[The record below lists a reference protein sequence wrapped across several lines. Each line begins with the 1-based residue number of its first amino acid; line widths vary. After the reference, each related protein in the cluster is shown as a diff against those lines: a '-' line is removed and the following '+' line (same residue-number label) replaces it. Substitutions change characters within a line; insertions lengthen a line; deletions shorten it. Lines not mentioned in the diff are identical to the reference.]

1 MRIIV
6 PQDVTE
12 QVLISSNVLENE
24 YPSWLF
30 SSTYAR
36 GDFVISR
43 ITHTVYRSLTDSN
56 SGHNPDLEQV
66 ALADPLIDDP
76 SPINWQVISA
86 TNKWALFDKK
96 PSVQTG
102 NADQIRV
109 VLEPQR
115 IVGGIAGFGIDANTV
130 TVNVQSPSVEQ
141 RNILDETDTLATQ
154 SVDVEAVPH
163 FLSFYGTGTVTLSG
177 ASTAGPL
184 VGAGDTDR
192 VSLAFTP
199 SAGSLTLTVSGD
211 VIDAQ
216 LERGELTN
224 YQAVGNQF
232 RRNILD
238 NTQDLTA
245 AAWTKSNVT
254 IVPNAALAPDGTMTA
269 DRIVPDGLVTTK
281 FISRVV
287 SGIPADTDVT
297 VTFYGRPEFYTYL
310 SFRAHVSQ
318 GWASDYDAIC
328 NCSGEGEIT
337 NIATI
342 AQQPVPVIVQ
352 DRDGWYRVTWTIRT
366 DGTASD
372 RTFQIFVAN
381 NSGGYTHFGNNV
393 DGILLGGVQ
402 VEIGQ
407 GSSYQRV
414 DDVPGQ
420 FWDKTVFDR
429 VVPMQDESGVGSWYA
444 YYFAPIE
451 LLTEF
456 VITDLPP
463 YGDAQIEVAISSPDQ
478 TARCGQLVIGSLRD
492 VGITRPE
499 NTGFTGLDFSF
510 VEQDDFGNL
519 TTVRRAA
526 TRLSQFEI
534 LMSNSTLLGFD
545 KLMRDLRGGV
555 AAVWIGD
562 GDARKAA
569 INYGFYRDYRAVYQT
584 NEYSLMSLQIQ
595 GIV

>member
-1 MRIIV
+1 
-6 PQDVTE
+6 
-12 QVLISSNVLENE
+12 
-24 YPSWLF
+24 
-30 SSTYAR
+30 
-36 GDFVISR
+36 
-43 ITHTVYRSLTDSN
+43 
-56 SGHNPDLEQV
+56 
-66 ALADPLIDDP
+66 
-76 SPINWQVISA
+76 
-86 TNKWALFDKK
+86 
-96 PSVQTG
+96 
-102 NADQIRV
+102 
-109 VLEPQR
+109 
-115 IVGGIAGFGIDANTV
+115 
-130 TVNVQSPSVEQ
+130 
-141 RNILDETDTLATQ
+141 
-154 SVDVEAVPH
+154 
-163 FLSFYGTGTVTLSG
+163 
-177 ASTAGPL
+177 
-184 VGAGDTDR
+184 
-192 VSLAFTP
+192 
-199 SAGSLTLTVSGD
+199 
-211 VIDAQ
+211 
-216 LERGELTN
+216 
-224 YQAVGNQF
+224 
-232 RRNILD
+232 
-238 NTQDLTA
+238 
-245 AAWTKSNVT
+245 
-254 IVPNAALAPDGTMTA
+254 
-269 DRIVPDGLVTTK
+269 
-281 FISRVV
+281 
-287 SGIPADTDVT
+287 
-297 VTFYGRPEFYTYL
+297 
-310 SFRAHVSQ
+310 
-318 GWASDYDAIC
+318 
-328 NCSGEGEIT
+328 
-337 NIATI
+337 
-342 AQQPVPVIVQ
+342 VPVIVQ

-414 DDVPGQ
+414 DAVPGQ
-420 FWDKTVFDR
+420 FWDKTVFNR
-429 VVPMQDESGVGSWYA
+429 VVPMQDESGVTSWYGF
-444 YYFAPIE
+444 YFSPIE

-463 YGDAQIEVAISSPDQ
+463 YGDAQIGVSISAPDQ
-478 TARCGQLVIGSLRD
+478 SARCGQLVIGSLRD

-584 NEYSLMSLQIQ
+584 NNYSLMSLQIQ